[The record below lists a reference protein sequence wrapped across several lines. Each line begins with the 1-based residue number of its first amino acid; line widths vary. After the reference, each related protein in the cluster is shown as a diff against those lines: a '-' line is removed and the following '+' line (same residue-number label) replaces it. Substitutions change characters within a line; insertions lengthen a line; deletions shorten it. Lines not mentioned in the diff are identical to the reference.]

1 MEDNT
6 VVHQPFFPP
15 VMPLQRLMAGRYAC
29 VRVVA
34 LALLKGEKGDFTC
47 RWADPPI
54 IPTPLASA
62 GPTGIIFFSTSSMIP
77 CTIFKVLKKSS
88 TGPGLKMMLIEWEEM
103 EANTSPCW
111 RPMLRACELNNK
123 LLLAWNQSSTK
134 TASITAESDTEQIQ
148 TYCFNSLVISVIL

>member
-15 VMPLQRLMAGRYAC
+15 VTPLQCLVAGRYAC

-62 GPTGIIFFSTSSMIP
+62 GPTGIIYFSHQQYDPLYYI
-77 CTIFKVLKKSS
+77 
-88 TGPGLKMMLIEWEEM
+88 
-103 EANTSPCW
+103 
-111 RPMLRACELNNK
+111 
-123 LLLAWNQSSTK
+123 
-134 TASITAESDTEQIQ
+134 
-148 TYCFNSLVISVIL
+148 